1 MKIKKN
7 LSDEEMFKGYVEKE
21 SFENAFDA
29 DEKIVSSKMKNKAAA
44 ALFFILEKI
53 VSSKM
58 KNKAAAAKELL
69 LPAEAQEK
77 LNQYLLEISMDWF
90 KNGNGDV
97 VWKIYKEQGQIIIK
111 PAPAKKKD
119 LR

>member
-7 LSDEEMFKGYVEKE
+7 LSDTDMFKGVKE
-21 SFENAFDA
+21 ERSFENEILDETTEKAAFR
-29 DEKIVSSKMKNKAAA
+29 SNKAVKK
-44 ALFFILEKI
+44 EKD
-53 VSSKM
+53 
-58 KNKAAAAKELL
+58 LL

-77 LNQYLLEISMDWF
+77 LNQYLLELSMDWF

>member
-29 DEKIVSSKMKNKAAA
+29 D
-44 ALFFILEKI
+44 EKI

-97 VWKIYKEQGQIIIK
+97 VWKIYRLTAFTGSYAGSCKYCCQRYLGRQI
-111 PAPAKKKD
+111 
-119 LR
+119 

>member
-29 DEKIVSSKMKNKAAA
+29 DEKVTSPKLKNKAA
-44 ALFFILEKI
+44 ET
-53 VSSKM
+53 
-58 KNKAAAAKELL
+58 KELL
-69 LPAEAQEK
+69 LPANAQEK

-97 VWKIYKEQGQIIIK
+97 VWKVQKEQCQIIIK
-111 PAPAKKKD
+111 PAPAKKKA
-119 LR
+119 

>member
-29 DEKIVSSKMKNKAAA
+29 D
-44 ALFFILEKI
+44 EKI

-111 PAPAKKKD
+111 PAPATFASGRAGNKNFQAGFFYSFIIG
-119 LR
+119 RR

>member
-29 DEKIVSSKMKNKAAA
+29 DEKIVSS
-44 ALFFILEKI
+44 
-53 VSSKM
+53 
-58 KNKAAAAKELL
+58 
-69 LPAEAQEK
+69 EAQEK

>member
-44 ALFFILEKI
+44 A
-53 VSSKM
+53 
-58 KNKAAAAKELL
+58 KELL

-77 LNQYLLEISMDWF
+77 LNQYLLEITWIGLKMVMVTLSGKFTRNRD
-90 KNGNGDV
+90 KS
-97 VWKIYKEQGQIIIK
+97 
-111 PAPAKKKD
+111 
-119 LR
+119 

>member
-44 ALFFILEKI
+44 A
-53 VSSKM
+53 
-58 KNKAAAAKELL
+58 KELL
-69 LPAEAQEK
+69 LPAESQEK

-111 PAPAKKKD
+111 PSPAKKKD

>member
-21 SFENAFDA
+21 SFENTFDA
-29 DEKIVSSKMKNKAAA
+29 NEKTITVQRKNK
-44 ALFFILEKI
+44 
-53 VSSKM
+53 
-58 KNKAAAAKELL
+58 AAAKELL
-69 LPAEAQEK
+69 LPVEAQEK

-97 VWKIYKEQGQIIIK
+97 VWKVQKEQGQIIIK
-111 PAPAKKKD
+111 PAPEKKKAVK
-119 LR
+119 

>member
-44 ALFFILEKI
+44 A
-53 VSSKM
+53 
-58 KNKAAAAKELL
+58 KELL

-77 LNQYLLEISMDWF
+77 LNQYLLEISMVGLKMVRVTLSGKF
-90 KNGNGDV
+90 IRNRTNHN
-97 VWKIYKEQGQIIIK
+97 
-111 PAPAKKKD
+111 
-119 LR
+119 

>member
-29 DEKIVSSKMKNKAAA
+29 DEKIVSSKMKNKASA
-44 ALFFILEKI
+44 
-53 VSSKM
+53 V
-58 KNKAAAAKELL
+58 KELL

-77 LNQYLLEISMDWF
+77 LNQYLLEISMDWL

-97 VWKIYKEQGQIIIK
+97 VWKIYKAQGQIIIK

>member
-29 DEKIVSSKMKNKAAA
+29 DEKI
-44 ALFFILEKI
+44 E
-53 VSSKM
+53 
-58 KNKAAAAKELL
+58 NKAAAAKELL

>member
-44 ALFFILEKI
+44 A
-53 VSSKM
+53 
-58 KNKAAAAKELL
+58 KEL
-69 LPAEAQEK
+69 

>member
-44 ALFFILEKI
+44 AK
-53 VSSKM
+53 
-58 KNKAAAAKELL
+58 
-69 LPAEAQEK
+69 EK

>member
-1 MKIKKN
+1 MN
-7 LSDEEMFKGYVEKE
+7 LKALMALRANKVAEMQSLLDGATAENRELTAEETARYDNLMSEQ
-21 SFENAFDA
+21 
-29 DEKIVSSKMKNKAAA
+29 NK
-44 ALFFILEKI
+44 LKDQISR
-53 VSSKM
+53 V
-58 KNKAAAAKELL
+58 
-69 LPAEAQEK
+69 EAQEK

>member
-29 DEKIVSSKMKNKAAA
+29 D
-44 ALFFILEKI
+44 
-53 VSSKM
+53 
-58 KNKAAAAKELL
+58 
-69 LPAEAQEK
+69 EK

>member
-29 DEKIVSSKMKNKAAA
+29 NAFDADEKIVSSKMKNKASA
-44 ALFFILEKI
+44 
-53 VSSKM
+53 V
-58 KNKAAAAKELL
+58 KELL

>member
-21 SFENAFDA
+21 SFENA
-29 DEKIVSSKMKNKAAA
+29 
-44 ALFFILEKI
+44 I

>member
-7 LSDEEMFKGYVEKE
+7 FLMKKCLKAMQKKKALKMLLMANEKQFH
-21 SFENAFDA
+21 S
-29 DEKIVSSKMKNKAAA
+29 KI
-44 ALFFILEKI
+44 E
-53 VSSKM
+53 
-58 KNKAAAAKELL
+58 NKAAAAKELL

>member
-44 ALFFILEKI
+44 A
-53 VSSKM
+53 
-58 KNKAAAAKELL
+58 KELL
-69 LPAEAQEK
+69 LPAELK
-77 LNQYLLEISMDWF
+77 
-90 KNGNGDV
+90 KN
-97 VWKIYKEQGQIIIK
+97 
-111 PAPAKKKD
+111 
-119 LR
+119 

>member
-1 MKIKKN
+1 MKIKTN
-7 LSDEEMFKGYVEKE
+7 LSDEEMFKGDLEKE

-29 DEKIVSSKMKNKAAA
+29 DEKIVSSKMKNKASA
-44 ALFFILEKI
+44 
-53 VSSKM
+53 V
-58 KNKAAAAKELL
+58 KELL